1 MLFKD
6 IAGQAEVKQSLLH
19 MVQRERLPHA
29 NLFLGAEGSGGLPLA
44 LALGQYLLCLQPG
57 ESDACG
63 HCSSCHKASRYIH
76 PDLHFSFPTVG
87 AKAVSENFLEAW
99 RSALAQQPYL
109 HYNDWLER
117 IGAENRQGNITREEC
132 QRILQKLNLK
142 TFEGRYKVLIMWK
155 PELLGNEGN
164 RLLKIIEEPPENT
177 VIILVA
183 EEAERILNTI
193 LSRCQITKVPP
204 LPDESITEALRA
216 RFPDAEAR
224 IQEAAHLAQGDFGQA
239 LYLIQQKENDNAA
252 LFLDWMRKCY
262 KGNGVELVNWVAP
275 FAALGRERQK
285 YFLQY
290 ALHFLREYLQ
300 LKFTGADQVRLRNNE
315 RQTAANL
322 IKVIELDQAESMV
335 EVFNECYY
343 AIERNANPK
352 PLFLDAS
359 IKLHRILKRK
369 VPEAAT

>member
-1 MLFKD
+1 
-6 IAGQAEVKQSLLH
+6 
-19 MVQRERLPHA
+19 MVQRKRLPHA

-87 AKAVSENFLEAW
+87 AKAVSENFLDPW

-132 QRILQKLNLK
+132 QRMLQKLHLK
-142 TFEGRYKVLIMWK
+142 TFEGRYKVLIIWK

-216 RFPDAEAR
+216 RFPDAEDR

-239 LYLIQQKENDNAA
+239 LHLIQQKENDNAA

-275 FAALGRERQK
+275 VAALGRERQK

-322 IKVIELDQAESMV
+322 TKVIELDQAESMV